1 MTPDELARAAAKGD
15 IDAFET
21 LLGLYQ
27 NKVYGLA
34 LRMCGSEEDAWDVA
48 QEAFLAAWRALPGFR
63 GESGFSTWLYRLTA
77 NAAIDCLR
85 REKKRRGEL
94 SIEGGEL
101 PLSLPDAGPSPQ
113 EAAEGGELRAAV
125 NAALARLTDQHRT
138 VLILRELQELSYE
151 EIAGALGLDLGTV
164 KSRISRARKALRK
177 ILLEDG
183 NLSGYL
189 PSKDTEQSGRGA
201 RRPCD
206 PAKNTRTSSAH
217 S

>member
-48 QEAFLAAWRALPGFR
+48 QEAFLAVWRALPGFR

-201 RRPCD
+201 RRP
-206 PAKNTRTSSAH
+206 
-217 S
+217 

>member
-101 PLSLPDAGPSPQ
+101 PLSLPDVGPSPQ

-201 RRPCD
+201 RRP
-206 PAKNTRTSSAH
+206 
-217 S
+217 